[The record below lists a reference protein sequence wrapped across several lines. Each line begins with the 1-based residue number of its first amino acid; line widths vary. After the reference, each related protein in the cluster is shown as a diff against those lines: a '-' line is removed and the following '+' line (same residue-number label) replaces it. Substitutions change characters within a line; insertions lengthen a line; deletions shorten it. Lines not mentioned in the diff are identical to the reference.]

1 MCHEA
6 HRLDLLDNKLRFPRP
21 ETGDEW
27 QEVLIIRIVDSA
39 INIHSNNI
47 DDIHHGP
54 FKCCQQL
61 LLRNLNR
68 KHLITE
74 QRTKEVDHTKC

>member
-1 MCHEA
+1 MGHES
-6 HRLDLLDNKLRFPRP
+6 HRLDLLDNMLRFPRP
-21 ETGDEW
+21 EPGDEW

-54 FKCCQQL
+54 FKRGQQL
-61 LLRNLNR
+61 LLRNLYRN
-68 KHLITE
+68 HLITE
-74 QRTKEVDHTKC
+74 QRTKEVVHTKC